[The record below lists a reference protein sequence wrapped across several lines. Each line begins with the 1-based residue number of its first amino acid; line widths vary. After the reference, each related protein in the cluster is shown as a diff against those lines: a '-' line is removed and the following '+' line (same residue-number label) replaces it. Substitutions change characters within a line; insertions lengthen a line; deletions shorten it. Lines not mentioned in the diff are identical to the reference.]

1 MLFSLRVKRVLRL
14 CTGSRQNRSKR
25 AIFGRELAPTRLA
38 SWCQHGMALAT
49 NENLKSRLSLV
60 VPRPRELNLGLVR
73 CGREGLV
80 RSEATR
86 VQEGRFRPVAP
97 LRCLRCDG
105 SIVEPNIGNDLAV
118 VQEVRIGD
126 LPVVLEDGRIA
137 GPLLFRSMSISACL
151 PRTAMSYG
159 G

>member
-73 CGREGLV
+73 CGREGLFEV
-80 RSEATR
+80 KPRGFKNGAFDRSRHSGASGATAR
-86 VQEGRFRPVAP
+86 
-97 LRCLRCDG
+97 L
-105 SIVEPNIGNDLAV
+105 
-118 VQEVRIGD
+118 
-126 LPVVLEDGRIA
+126 
-137 GPLLFRSMSISACL
+137 
-151 PRTAMSYG
+151 
-159 G
+159 

>member
-86 VQEGRFRPVAP
+86 VQERRFRPVAP

-126 LPVVLEDGRIA
+126 LPVARA
-137 GPLLFRSMSISACL
+137 SSSPSSAHPAAARPHSCASS
-151 PRTAMSYG
+151 PASTR
-159 G
+159 